1 MEHVQR
7 CPNNVFNRISSLF
20 TKKVIKS
27 ETVSTNDNSNNK
39 ISFSSSTFKLINKKI
54 GEGTFEDFNF
64 GKNN

>member
-1 MEHVQR
+1 M
-7 CPNNVFNRISSLF
+7 
-20 TKKVIKS
+20 IKS

-39 ISFSSSTFKLINKKI
+39 ISFSSSTFKLINKKM